1 MQPSAKP
8 EKRKA
13 ATPVASVAAAQSTLT
28 ARSRA
33 PQFARNYSANALPP
47 STVIRSR
54 FRSITENLPT
64 GTHGAKRQMV
74 DYSPSATADNAS
86 AWPLSLETPIRAT
99 SGYASAAA
107 PLVDTLLRP
116 QRLFAHISPLNDS
129 KTPVRRGAGNHASS
143 VQQSPARSIL
153 ESAHRES
160 ESIGK
165 LEALRRDAERAK
177 FELRQAETDREH
189 ERIDA
194 KRTQQRLE
202 ADLAAQTKR
211 IDKLERD
218 RKWLFD
224 QEEQLAEQRRAVERE
239 MSAQRTAY
247 EARIDEMAESAREL
261 EQRLDDAHRAMRR
274 LKADHADQTDNLQ
287 TRLSR
292 AERTVAEL
300 QATDKKHHDG
310 GSADAASMQYM
321 VDSMKRDLHTRNQDI
336 EELQHRLRA
345 ALSSEDANGDDTATL
360 PLRERAE
367 RLERDLREQ
376 CEYIKA
382 VEQQNNQLRSKA
394 QSLTDAAAKYERERE
409 LARSLQAKVDRLER
423 RQEEYA
429 EAEARVTALQQE
441 RDQWNRVFQE
451 TGDASKQANQHAP
464 CSPFA
469 AAKTMTSQ
477 KHRIQMLETKLQSLQ
492 DARDSDD
499 QQLQRIVSEA
509 QTYKLECARL
519 ESILTAEN
527 TRIFKLDTSR
537 QHAVREAEF
546 LRSQLHSYDCEE
558 ASFMAGNYDHQK
570 TARIEQLEKFID
582 EQRTWIASLE
592 SFGGTPNAATSTSH
606 SGLETVSA
614 SLLQGYRKDAE
625 TKQSELDGLRDE
637 HQRLIGRYDELEKE
651 AARLEHQVGAGL
663 GYDPRTTRILQL
675 IDNPA
680 AQDYAI
686 RSEKL
691 AAMSSENEALLERIR
706 QLEKQ
711 QQQQLQHT
719 SLSSTETGNLD
730 DGSAD
735 DTASSPFFHTI
746 DNLRTENQSL
756 TKQLEDSV
764 KLISRYKREWK
775 RKAAELRD
783 VVYVI
788 LGYRVDFLTN
798 GSVRFTSTYAAD
810 VDQSFVFTS
819 GDDNQGIMQL
829 TGGGSKTYLKSLTN
843 DIRYWVQE
851 RGSIPGFMATITLQ
865 SFEAQLDQ
873 AQ

>member
-33 PQFARNYSANALPP
+33 PQFTRNYSANALPP

-64 GTHGAKRQMV
+64 AGAHGAKRQMV
-74 DYSPSATADNAS
+74 DYSPSATTDNASS

-99 SGYASAAA
+99 SGYASTTA
-107 PLVDTLLRP
+107 PLVDTHLRP

-129 KTPVRRGAGNHASS
+129 KTPVRRGAGNHASAI
-143 VQQSPARSIL
+143 QQSPARSIL

-160 ESIGK
+160 ESISK

-177 FELRQAETDREH
+177 FELRQVEMDREH

-211 IDKLERD
+211 IEKLERD

-247 EARIDEMAESAREL
+247 EARIDGMAESAREL

-274 LKADHADQTDNLQ
+274 LKADHADQADSLQ

-300 QATDKKHHDG
+300 QATDKQHHDS
-310 GSADAASMQYM
+310 GSPDAASMQYM
-321 VDSMKRDLHTRNQDI
+321 VDSMKRELHTRNQDI

-345 ALSSEDANGDDTATL
+345 ALSSEIANEDDTATL
-360 PLRERAE
+360 PLRERVE

-382 VEQQNNQLRSKA
+382 VEQQNSQLRTKA
-394 QSLTDAAAKYERERE
+394 QSLAEAAAKYERERE

-451 TGDASKQANQHAP
+451 TGDTGKQADQHAP

-499 QQLQRIVSEA
+499 QQLQRIAGEA
-509 QTYKLECARL
+509 QSYKHECARL
-519 ESILTAEN
+519 ESLLAAEN
-527 TRIFKLDTSR
+527 ARVFKLEASR

-558 ASFMAGNYDHQK
+558 TSFMTGNYDHQK
-570 TARIEQLEKFID
+570 TARIEQLERFID
-582 EQRTWIASLE
+582 EQRAWIASLE
-592 SFGGTPNAATSTSH
+592 AFGSTPNASASNSH
-606 SGLETVSA
+606 SGLEAVSA
-614 SLLQGYRKDAE
+614 SLLQSYRKDAE

-637 HQRLIGRYDELEKE
+637 HQRLLARYDELEKE

-691 AAMSSENEALLERIR
+691 AAMSSENQALLERIR
-706 QLEKQ
+706 QLERQ
-711 QQQQLQHT
+711 QQGQQT
-719 SLSSTETGNLD
+719 SLSSAGTDNPD
-730 DGSAD
+730 DGPAED
-735 DTASSPFFHTI
+735 AASSPFFHTI

-783 VVYVI
+783 VVYII
-788 LGYRVDFLTN
+788 LGYRVDFLAN

-819 GDDNQGIMQL
+819 GDDNQGIMHL
-829 TGGGSKTYLKSLTN
+829 AGGGSKTYLKSLTN